1 MVKKSGRRKPPKRR
15 FIPPKTG
22 TRSPSPAPRG
32 PLMPVVRHEEAY
44 SWLNS
49 DMPADLAPLY
59 ALIGIFRYDSG
70 GKPANSCISASYQYA
85 RALHLLGF
93 EAHLMVA
100 CATVLCREK
109 GTDTRITDVGLWD
122 RLPEFRRS
130 DQQYSGHIVLYSPS
144 FTRLVDLTIAQDTA
158 LQRRITAEPSLGL
171 PIVLSVSAG
180 SDFNVIRPAT
190 FRGRYLIIYQL
201 FANLL
206 HTLTPFWEES
216 EQITQMERASRDLA
230 SWALDVLRTVDR
242 ENPER
247 WRQTAP
253 HLRQLI
259 DGVIELPEAAQMRA
273 QTRPWETLI
282 PPG

>member
-1 MVKKSGRRKPPKRR
+1 MDG
-15 FIPPKTG
+15 
-22 TRSPSPAPRG
+22 
-32 PLMPVVRHEEAY
+32 
-44 SWLNS
+44 
-49 DMPADLAPLY
+49 
-59 ALIGIFRYDSG
+59 
-70 GKPANSCISASYQYA
+70 
-85 RALHLLGF
+85 
-93 EAHLMVA
+93 
-100 CATVLCREK
+100 
-109 GTDTRITDVGLWD
+109 
-122 RLPEFRRS
+122 
-130 DQQYSGHIVLYSPS
+130 
-144 FTRLVDLTIAQDTA
+144 
-158 LQRRITAEPSLGL
+158 RITAEPSLGL

-230 SWALDVLRTVDR
+230 SWVLDVLRTVDR